1 VIKSVRYLCFSDQ
14 IEPRRTDGP
23 GGEDGVTL
31 DECLVCSDLKRDTLF
46 KPCGHVACCSVCSPR
61 VKKCLVCR
69 EPVVGRVKVMDI
81 YIKKYL
87 NVFVLLF
94 DSPSAAIL

>member
-1 VIKSVRYLCFSDQ
+1 MCESSQISLFSDQ
-14 IEPRRTDGP
+14 IEPRRADGP

-69 EPVVGRVKVMDI
+69 EPVVGRIKVI
-81 YIKKYL
+81 NLKCWHIGCYSETC
-87 NVFVLLF
+87 N
-94 DSPSAAIL
+94 S